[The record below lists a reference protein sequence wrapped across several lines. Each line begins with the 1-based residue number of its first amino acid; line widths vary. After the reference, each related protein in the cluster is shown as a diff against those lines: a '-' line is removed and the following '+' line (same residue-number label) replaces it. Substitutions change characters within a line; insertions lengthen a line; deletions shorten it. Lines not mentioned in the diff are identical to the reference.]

1 MNSSAIRKY
10 GIYLG
15 SLLVFLGLSYIV
27 LLFVMMISGSGFPPV
42 EPYTT
47 AFSILILVTAIV
59 MIFYWIL
66 LYFSISEEK
75 KAFGLASLI
84 MIAIFSALTSI
95 NRFVALTV
103 VRQSL
108 ASGNTNGLQW
118 FLPYQWPSVMLALEI
133 LAWGGFFGLACLS
146 LAPVFSSGKLE
157 RTIFWTLLGT
167 GILSLCAFFGQMIN
181 STLLSFAG
189 LIAWGPG
196 FTLVSYLTT
205 KWFSL
210 IKNN

>member
-1 MNSSAIRKY
+1 MNSSLIRKLAI
-10 GIYLG
+10 GIG
-15 SLLVFLGLSYIV
+15 SSLVILGLSYMV
-27 LLFVMMISGSGFPPV
+27 LLAVMMISGSGFPPV
-42 EPYTT
+42 EPFTSL
-47 AFSILILVTAIV
+47 FSVLILFSAILTV
-59 MIFYWIL
+59 FYWVL
-66 LYFSISEEK
+66 LYSSISVEK
-75 KAFGLASLI
+75 KVFGLTSLI

-103 VRQSL
+103 VKQSL

-146 LAPVFSSGKLE
+146 LAPIFSNGKLE
-157 RTIFWTLLGT
+157 RTIFWTLLIT
-167 GILSLCAFFGQMIN
+167 GVLSLCAFFGQIIN

-205 KWFSL
+205 KWFHL
-210 IKNN
+210 NKNN

>member
-1 MNSSAIRKY
+1 MNSSLIRKLAI
-10 GIYLG
+10 GIG
-15 SLLVFLGLSYIV
+15 SSLVILGLIYMV
-27 LLFVMMISGSGFPPV
+27 LLAVMMTSGSGFPPV
-42 EPYTT
+42 EPFTSL
-47 AFSILILVTAIV
+47 FSVLILFSAILTV
-59 MIFYWIL
+59 FYWVL
-66 LYFSISEEK
+66 LYSSISVEK
-75 KAFGLASLI
+75 KVFGLTSLI

-103 VRQSL
+103 VKQSL

-133 LAWGGFFGLACLS
+133 LAWGEFFGLACLS
-146 LAPVFSSGKLE
+146 LAPVFSNGKLE
-157 RTIFWTLLGT
+157 RTIFWTLLIIGV
-167 GILSLCAFFGQMIN
+167 LSLCAFFGQIIN

-205 KWFSL
+205 KWFHL
-210 IKNN
+210 NKNN